1 MSGYVAHGSPS
12 STSIEL
18 SRVSTRNSEKSQS
31 KQGSGAGKEA
41 YGKSR
46 KSKSNFSEIVEGRM
60 KCIDVDE
67 YRGRR
72 KFRCPRSDQSG
83 RLQRQICSTSGAK
96 DQPR

>member
-12 STSIEL
+12 GTSIEL

-46 KSKSNFSEIVEGRM
+46 KSKSNFWEIIEGRM
-60 KCIDVDE
+60 QSIDVDE

-72 KFRCPRSDQSG
+72 KFRCPRSG